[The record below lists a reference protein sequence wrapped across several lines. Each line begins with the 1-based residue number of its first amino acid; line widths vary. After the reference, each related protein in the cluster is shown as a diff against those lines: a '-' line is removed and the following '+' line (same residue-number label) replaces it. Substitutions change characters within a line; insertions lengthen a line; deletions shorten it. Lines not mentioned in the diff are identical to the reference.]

1 MSLGEILSFAFI
13 QRAILAG
20 SLIAAVCSILGVF
33 LVLRRMSLIGD
44 GLAHTTFGSVAVVLL
59 LGASPLYVTLAALP
73 LVLISSL
80 AILKLTSS
88 KKIFGDA
95 AIGVVSSIGI
105 AAGIVLASLS
115 GGYNVDLFSYLFGNI
130 LTVNQTELLLSLVV
144 FAIVAGSVIFFYQD
158 LFAVTFDE
166 ELARSMGI
174 KTNRINIILFLLTAV
189 AAVLAMKVTGIM
201 LVSAMLILPPLTALQ
216 LTVSFKATIA
226 VSAVFS
232 VLSVICGIIFSFM
245 LNIPAG
251 GTIVICNVLFLFIS
265 FVIRKILPA
274 ANSQLIN

>member
-80 AILKLTSS
+80 AILKLTRS

-130 LTVNQTELLLSLVV
+130 LTVNQTELLLSLVI
-144 FAIVAGSVIFFYQD
+144 FTIVAGSVIFFYQD

-174 KTNRINIILFLLTAV
+174 KTNRINIILFILTAV

-232 VLSVICGIIFSFM
+232 VLSVICGIIISFM
-245 LNIPAG
+245 LNIPSG
-251 GTIVICNVLFLFIS
+251 GTIVICNILFLFVS
-265 FVIRKILPA
+265 FIIRKILPA
-274 ANSQLIN
+274 AN